1 MGGPVHRGAVVRRPS
16 RPLLIVLG
24 LVVLAAGTVAVVRLR
39 VSSPATPAVRPA
51 PKPQPVEAVAALGKL
66 VPAGDIRVLA
76 APITGVGGSPR
87 ITELTVVEG
96 DRVEEGELL
105 ARFDNGPGQRAERDL
120 LRTRIAN
127 LERRLQLEKR
137 ELQRYRRLGAAG
149 AVAADELDRREQDLL
164 TLNGLLQEARA
175 QLAKVNTDLVLTELR
190 APLAGTV
197 LKIHTRVGER
207 PGDKGI
213 LELGASDRMEALLE
227 VYESDIERV
236 RPGQPVRLTSENGGF
251 SGSLSGV
258 VSRINPQVRQR
269 EVLSTDP
276 TGDADARVVEV
287 RVRLEPA
294 DARRVENLAG
304 LKVIGRLQP

>member
-1 MGGPVHRGAVVRRPS
+1 M
-16 RPLLIVLG
+16 
-24 LVVLAAGTVAVVRLR
+24 VLAAGGLAVVRLR
-39 VSSPATPAVRPA
+39 GATPATPAVRPA

-66 VPAGDIRVLA
+66 VPAGDIRILA

-96 DRVEEGELL
+96 DRVEAGDLL

-127 LERRLQLEKR
+127 LERRLQLESR
-137 ELQRYRRLGAAG
+137 ELQRYRSLGAAG

-175 QLAKVNTDLVLTELR
+175 QLVKVNTDLVLTELR

-236 RPGQPVRLTSENGGF
+236 RLGQPVRLTSENGGF
-251 SGSLSGV
+251 SGSLAGV

-287 RVRLEPA
+287 RVRLAPD
-294 DARRVENLAG
+294 DARRVQRLTG
-304 LKVIGRLQP
+304 LKLIGRLQP

>member
-1 MGGPVHRGAVVRRPS
+1 MGGPLHRGAVVRRPS
-16 RPLLIVLG
+16 RPLLIGLG
-24 LVVLAAGTVAVVRLR
+24 LALLVGGGVALVRLR
-39 VSSPATPAVRPA
+39 STSPPTQVSRPA
-51 PKPQPVEAVAALGKL
+51 PRPQPVEAVAALGKL
-66 VPAGDIRVLA
+66 VPAGDVRVLA
-76 APITGVGGSPR
+76 APITGMGGSPR

-96 DRVEEGELL
+96 DRVEPGALL
-105 ARFDNGPGQRAERDL
+105 ARFDNGPGQQAERDL

-127 LERRLQLEKR
+127 LQRRLALETR
-137 ELQRYRRLGAAG
+137 ELQRYRRLGSAG
-149 AVAADELDRREQDLL
+149 AVAADELDGREQDLL

-175 QLAKVNTDLVLTELR
+175 QLVKVNADLQLTELR
-190 APLAGTV
+190 APLGGTV
-197 LKIHTRVGER
+197 LRIHSRVGER

-236 RPGQPVRLTSENGGF
+236 RPGQKVRLTSENGGF

-287 RVRLEPA
+287 RVRLDPE
-294 DARRVENLAG
+294 DARRVQRLAG
-304 LKVIGRLQP
+304 LKLIGRLQP

>member
-1 MGGPVHRGAVVRRPS
+1 M
-16 RPLLIVLG
+16 
-24 LVVLAAGTVAVVRLR
+24 VLAAGGLAVVRLR
-39 VSSPATPAVRPA
+39 GATPATPAVRPA

-66 VPAGDIRVLA
+66 VPAGDIRILA

-96 DRVEEGELL
+96 DRVEAGDLL

-127 LERRLQLEKR
+127 LERRLQLESR
-137 ELQRYRRLGAAG
+137 ELQRYRSLGAAG

-175 QLAKVNTDLVLTELR
+175 QLVKVKTDLVLTELR

-236 RPGQPVRLTSENGGF
+236 RLGQPVRLTSENGGF
-251 SGSLSGV
+251 SGSLAGV

-287 RVRLEPA
+287 RVRLDPD
-294 DARRVENLAG
+294 DASRVQRLTG
-304 LKVIGRLQP
+304 LKLIGRLQP

>member
-1 MGGPVHRGAVVRRPS
+1 MLLIALALGRRP
-16 RPLLIVLG
+16 
-24 LVVLAAGTVAVVRLR
+24 AD
-39 VSSPATPAVRPA
+39 RPA
-51 PKPQPVEAVAALGKL
+51 APTATAAASKKPAAVEAVAALGRL
-66 VPAGDIRVLA
+66 DPSGEVLTLA
-76 APITGVGGSPR
+76 APITGMGGSPR
-87 ITELTVVEG
+87 ITSLLVSEG
-96 DRVEEGELL
+96 QAVQAGQLL

-127 LERRLQLEKR
+127 LERRLQLENR
-137 ELQRYRRLGAAG
+137 ELQRYRRLGAVG
-149 AVAADELDRREQDLL
+149 AVAADELDRREQDRLAL
-164 TLNGLLQEARA
+164 IGQLQEARA
-175 QLAKVNTDLVLTELR
+175 QLVKVNTDLVLTELR

-227 VYESDIERV
+227 VYESDIDRV
-236 RPGQPVRLTSENGGF
+236 RLGQSVRLTSENGGF

-258 VSRINPQVRQR
+258 VIRINPQVRQR

-287 RVRLEPA
+287 RVRLAPD
-294 DARRVENLAG
+294 DARRVQRLTG
-304 LKVIGRLQP
+304 LKLIGRLQP

>member
-1 MGGPVHRGAVVRRPS
+1 
-16 RPLLIVLG
+16 
-24 LVVLAAGTVAVVRLR
+24 
-39 VSSPATPAVRPA
+39 
-51 PKPQPVEAVAALGKL
+51 VETVAALGKL
-66 VPAGDIRVLA
+66 VPAGDVRVLA
-76 APITGVGGSPR
+76 APITGMGGSPR

-96 DRVEEGELL
+96 DRVSAGQLL
-105 ARFDNGPGQRAERDL
+105 ARFDNAPGQRAERDL

-127 LERRLQLEKR
+127 LERRLQLESR
-137 ELQRYRRLGAAG
+137 ELQRYRRLGSAG

-175 QLAKVNTDLVLTELR
+175 QLVKVNTDLTLTELR
-190 APLAGTV
+190 APLSGTV
-197 LKIHTRVGER
+197 LKIHARVGER

-227 VYESDIERV
+227 VYESDIARV
-236 RPGQPVRLTSENGGF
+236 QLGQAVRLSSENGGF
-251 SGSLSGV
+251 SGSLTGV
-258 VSRINPQVRQR
+258 VNRINPQVRQR

-287 RVRLEPA
+287 RVRLDPE
-294 DARRVENLAG
+294 DAQRVQRLAG

>member
-1 MGGPVHRGAVVRRPS
+1 M
-16 RPLLIVLG
+16 
-24 LVVLAAGTVAVVRLR
+24 LAAGSLAAVRLK
-39 VSSPATPAVRPA
+39 RPA
-51 PKPQPVEAVAALGKL
+51 APRPEVARPAARPQPVEAVAALGKL
-66 VPAGDIRVLA
+66 VPAGDIRTLA

-96 DRVEEGELL
+96 DRVEAGALL

-127 LERRLQLEKR
+127 LERRMQLESR
-137 ELQRYRRLGAAG
+137 ELKRYRRLGAAG

-175 QLAKVNTDLVLTELR
+175 QLVKVNTDLVLTELR

-197 LKIHTRVGER
+197 LKIHARVGER

-236 RPGQPVRLTSENGGF
+236 RLGQRVQLTSENGGF

-287 RVRLEPA
+287 RVRLDPD
-294 DARRVENLAG
+294 DARRVQRLAG
-304 LKVIGRLQP
+304 LKLIGRLQP

>member
-1 MGGPVHRGAVVRRPS
+1 MGGSLHRGAALRRPS

-24 LVVLAAGTVAVVRLR
+24 LAVLAAGGVAVMRLR
-39 VSSPATPAVRPA
+39 EPAAPPALSRTSPR
-51 PKPQPVEAVAALGKL
+51 PQPVEAVAALGKL
-66 VPAGDIRVLA
+66 VPAGDVRVLA

-96 DRVEEGELL
+96 DRVAAGQLL

-127 LERRLQLEKR
+127 LERRAAIETR
-137 ELQRYRRLGAAG
+137 ELKRYRRLGAVG
-149 AVAADELDRREQDLL
+149 AVAAEELDRREQDLL
-164 TLNGLLQEARA
+164 SLNGLLQEARA
-175 QLAKVNTDLVLTELR
+175 QLVKVNTDLILTELR
-190 APLAGTV
+190 APLDGTV
-197 LKIHTRVGER
+197 LKIHARVGER

-227 VYESDIERV
+227 VYESDIARV
-236 RPGQPVRLTSENGGF
+236 RLGQTVRLTSENGGF
-251 SGSLSGV
+251 SGSLTGV
-258 VSRINPQVRQR
+258 VNRINPQVRQR

-287 RVRLEPA
+287 RVRLDPR
-294 DARRVENLAG
+294 DARRVERLAG

>member
-1 MGGPVHRGAVVRRPS
+1 M
-16 RPLLIVLG
+16 
-24 LVVLAAGTVAVVRLR
+24 
-39 VSSPATPAVRPA
+39 
-51 PKPQPVEAVAALGKL
+51 
-66 VPAGDIRVLA
+66 
-76 APITGVGGSPR
+76 GGSPR

-96 DRVEEGELL
+96 DRVEAGALL
-105 ARFDNGPGQRAERDL
+105 ARFDNAPGQRAERDL

-127 LERRLQLEKR
+127 LERRAAIETR
-137 ELQRYRRLGAAG
+137 ELRRYRSLGAAG
-149 AVAADELDRREQDLL
+149 AVAADELDRREQDLI

-175 QLAKVNTDLVLTELR
+175 ELVKVNADLVLTELR

-197 LKIHTRVGER
+197 LKIHSRVGER

-236 RPGQPVRLTSENGGF
+236 RLGQRVRLTSENGGF
-251 SGSLSGV
+251 RGSLSGV
-258 VSRINPQVRQR
+258 VSRINPQIRQR

-287 RVRLEPA
+287 RVRLDPN
-294 DARRVENLAG
+294 DAQRVERLAG
-304 LKVIGRLQP
+304 LKLIGRLQP

>member
-1 MGGPVHRGAVVRRPS
+1 M
-16 RPLLIVLG
+16 
-24 LVVLAAGTVAVVRLR
+24 LVVGGVAVVRLR
-39 VSSPATPAVRPA
+39 APAARPALSRTPAR
-51 PKPQPVEAVAALGKL
+51 PQPVEAVAALGKL
-66 VPAGDIRVLA
+66 VPAGDVRVLA
-76 APITGVGGSPR
+76 APITGMGGSPR

-96 DRVEEGELL
+96 DRVSAGQLL

-127 LERRLQLEKR
+127 LERRLGLESR

-175 QLAKVNTDLVLTELR
+175 QLVKVNTDLILTELR

-197 LKIHTRVGER
+197 LKIHARVGER

-227 VYESDIERV
+227 VYESDIARV
-236 RPGQPVRLTSENGGF
+236 RLGQTVRLTSENGGF

-287 RVRLEPA
+287 RVRLDPA
-294 DARRVENLAG
+294 DAQRVQRLAG

>member
-1 MGGPVHRGAVVRRPS
+1 MVSLRQP
-16 RPLLIVLG
+16 
-24 LVVLAAGTVAVVRLR
+24 AA
-39 VSSPATPAVRPA
+39 RPA
-51 PKPQPVEAVAALGKL
+51 LSLKAPRPQPVEAVAALGKL
-66 VPAGDIRVLA
+66 VPAGDVRVLA
-76 APITGVGGSPR
+76 APITGMGGSPR

-96 DRVEEGELL
+96 DRVSAGQLL
-105 ARFDNGPGQRAERDL
+105 ARFDNAPGQRAERDL

-127 LERRLQLEKR
+127 LKRRLQLESR
-137 ELQRYRRLGAAG
+137 ELQRYRRLGSAG

-164 TLNGLLQEARA
+164 TLNGLLQESQAE
-175 QLAKVNTDLVLTELR
+175 LVKVNTDLTLTELR
-190 APLAGTV
+190 APLSGTV
-197 LKIHTRVGER
+197 LKIHARVGER

-227 VYESDIERV
+227 VYESDIARV
-236 RPGQPVRLTSENGGF
+236 RLGQAVRLSSENGGF
-251 SGSLSGV
+251 SGGLTGV

-287 RVRLEPA
+287 RVRLDPE
-294 DARRVENLAG
+294 DAQRVQRLAG